1 MNSSGFTNCQDTLQ
15 ADRKLYIVV
24 NIDIDQYG
32 KQIL

>member
-1 MNSSGFTNCQDTLQ
+1 MNCSGFTHCQDMLQ

>member
-1 MNSSGFTNCQDTLQ
+1 MNSSGFTHCQDTLQ

>member
-1 MNSSGFTNCQDTLQ
+1 MNSSGFTHCQDTLQ
-15 ADRKLYIVV
+15 ADGKLYIMM